1 MLFQKK
7 VLVQGKLEEECRS
20 WMQFLFLFF
29 VNCKFIIMKRLK
41 NQNLFAVNKCEDNVA
56 TFW

>member
-1 MLFQKK
+1 
-7 VLVQGKLEEECRS
+7 
-20 WMQFLFLFF
+20 MQFLFLFF